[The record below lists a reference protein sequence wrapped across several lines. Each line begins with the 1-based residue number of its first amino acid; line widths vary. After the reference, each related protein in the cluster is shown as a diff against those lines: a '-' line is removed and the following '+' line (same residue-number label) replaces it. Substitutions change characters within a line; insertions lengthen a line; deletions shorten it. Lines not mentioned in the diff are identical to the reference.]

1 MVKHLGD
8 VRDVAKRLDS
18 RAGRRGRDA
27 SGNVPEHVLARCFV
41 RFERRLSVASG
52 WAMMRD
58 VPKVSVST
66 TRRHSDPTGTFTE
79 RRWFFRELLRLMR
92 IESRRA
98 KGLADWFETLG

>member
-8 VRDVAKRLDS
+8 VHDAAERLDS

-58 VPKVSVST
+58 VSKVSVST
-66 TRRHSDPTGTFTE
+66 SDAIPTPQVRSPKDGGSF
-79 RRWFFRELLRLMR
+79 
-92 IESRRA
+92 ESFY
-98 KGLADWFETLG
+98 D